1 MIRRKLMAA
10 ALATTLVLSSSVLAF
25 ADDQNIT
32 DIAGLAT
39 GKEITGTST
48 VNSPTINVT
57 VPASA
62 DIIINPFKMEYT
74 NDSITTPNKSQ
85 VISAEQS
92 IKNESD
98 VAVAVNVAELKAE
111 PSEGVTLATTST
123 SGGKVTAKTAFM
135 YLEVVDKNAT
145 FAEKY
150 DAKAA
155 TQMAIPG
162 IAASDTKTKAA
173 SKTNIITLGKKA
185 DATAEAKFK
194 IGGDVVANP
203 TKIDTSSKATIDDP
217 WTSSDTISVK
227 LKLTFTPQVAAE

>member
-48 VNSPTINVT
+48 VNSPTIKVT

-111 PSEGVTLATTST
+111 PSEGVT

>member
-48 VNSPTINVT
+48 VNSPNIKVT
-57 VPASA
+57 VPTSA

-74 NDSITTPNKSQ
+74 SASITTPNKSQ

-123 SGGKVTAKTAFM
+123 SGGKVTAKT
-135 YLEVVDKNAT
+135 
-145 FAEKY
+145 
-150 DAKAA
+150 
-155 TQMAIPG
+155 
-162 IAASDTKTKAA
+162 
-173 SKTNIITLGKKA
+173 NIITLGKK
-185 DATAEAKFK
+185 DDSTAEAKFK

-203 TKIDTSSKATIDDP
+203 TKTDTSTKATTDDP
-217 WTSSDTISVK
+217 WKDSDTIKVT

>member
-48 VNSPTINVT
+48 VNSPNIKVT
-57 VPASA
+57 VPTSA

-74 NDSITTPNKSQ
+74 SASITTPNKSQ

-145 FAEKY
+145 FAENMM
-150 DAKAA
+150 
-155 TQMAIPG
+155 QRQQ
-162 IAASDTKTKAA
+162 
-173 SKTNIITLGKKA
+173 LRWL
-185 DATAEAKFK
+185 FL
-194 IGGDVVANP
+194 V
-203 TKIDTSSKATIDDP
+203 
-217 WTSSDTISVK
+217 
-227 LKLTFTPQVAAE
+227 